1 MERRIRKIGVSVL
14 AGASCMMA
22 LPAARAD
29 LVVNG
34 SFEEYGGSGNSNIG
48 MGIAPWVIGSPGIDI
63 VIPELGEG
71 HYYLPADGEVSLSLN
86 WFNPASISQAL
97 VTEPGQSYE
106 VSFWMAAEIYG
117 GTQWRT
123 MDVTWNGALL
133 GSPAFEYTG
142 QGPEEMGWTRFT
154 FLAEGTGS
162 DTLAFLSTTPANFGP
177 ALDNVSVTAVP
188 VPGTLALMSV
198 GLIALRRRRR
208 VAT

>member
-1 MERRIRKIGVSVL
+1 MSKCVAGLMAVLLCASL
-14 AGASCMMA
+14 AGA
-22 LPAARAD
+22 D
-29 LVVNG
+29 IVQNG
-34 SFEEYGGSGNSNIG
+34 SFETYGGSGNSNIG

-71 HYYLPADGEVSLSLN
+71 HYWLPADGEVSISLN

-97 VTEPGQSYE
+97 VTTPGQPYE

-117 GTQWRT
+117 GPQWRT

-142 QGPEEMGWTRFT
+142 QGPENMGWTRFSYSA
-154 FLAEGTGS
+154 LGTGN
-162 DTLAFLSTTPANFGP
+162 DILAFLSTTPANFGP

-198 GLIALRRRRR
+198 GLLALKRRRR
-208 VAT
+208 AAS